1 MKSGGNAIANWTGV
15 QFVPGYDRNLA
26 IFLAKEGHLND
37 NILTSLFAVM
47 TVDRKIVRRT
57 NELSLPH
64 LSFTAET
71 ALEAFC
77 RDLLT
82 ADLQNVKN
90 AVKEITGFQ
99 RQIITN
105 MLAIGDQL
113 NKLRSQL
120 QPEIFCRFMTE
131 MLPALGISRST
142 GYRWLSHADKLG
154 AVFPNPVVRQYL
166 TALTDGRGIIAHA
179 QKHGKPD
186 YAQVMLTRA
195 AEMAIRTTAPAP
207 ESAADRSECEQW
219 VRQFVKAMGKARSR
233 VRSRGTGFDRERDDL
248 IERFGRFA
256 SRYGLS
262 MAEELCGCMDKIL
275 NERVEEQKGV
285 NSLPST
291 KR

>member
-1 MKSGGNAIANWTGV
+1 
-15 QFVPGYDRNLA
+15 
-26 IFLAKEGHLND
+26 
-37 NILTSLFAVM
+37 M
-47 TVDRKIVRRT
+47 TVERKIVRRT
-57 NELSLPH
+57 NGHSVPNLSL
-64 LSFTAET
+64 TAEV

-77 RDLLT
+77 RDLLAT
-82 ADLQNVKN
+82 DLQNVKN
-90 AVKEITGFQ
+90 AVREITGFQ

-166 TALTDGRGIIAHA
+166 TALTDGRGIIAHG

-186 YAQVMLTRA
+186 YAQIMLTPA

-207 ESAADRSECEQW
+207 ESAADRSECELW

-233 VRSRGTGFDRERDDL
+233 VRSRGPGFHRERDDL

-256 SRYGLS
+256 SRYGLAP
-262 MAEELCGCMDKIL
+262 AEELCGCMDKIL
-275 NERVEEQKGV
+275 NERAEEQKGI
-285 NSLPST
+285 NSLPAT

>member
-1 MKSGGNAIANWTGV
+1 V
-15 QFVPGYDRNLA
+15 QFVPGHDQESCN
-26 IFLAKEGHLND
+26 FLAKEGHIND

-57 NELSLPH
+57 NGHSVPNLSL
-64 LSFTAET
+64 TAEV

-77 RDLLT
+77 RDLLAT
-82 ADLQNVKN
+82 DLQNVKN
-90 AVKEITGFQ
+90 AVREITGFQ

-120 QPEIFCRFMTE
+120 HPEIFCRFMTE

-166 TALTDGRGIIAHA
+166 TALTDGRGIIAHGH
-179 QKHGKPD
+179 KHGKPD
-186 YAQVMLTRA
+186 YAQITLTPA

-207 ESAADRSECEQW
+207 ESATDRSECEQW

-233 VRSRGTGFDRERDDL
+233 VRSRGSGFNKERDDL
-248 IERFGRFA
+248 IERFDRFA
-256 SRYGLS
+256 SRYGLAL
-262 MAEELCGCMDKIL
+262 AEDLCGCMDKIL
-275 NERVEEQKGV
+275 NERAEEQKGI
-285 NSLPST
+285 NSVPTT

>member
-1 MKSGGNAIANWTGV
+1 
-15 QFVPGYDRNLA
+15 
-26 IFLAKEGHLND
+26 
-37 NILTSLFAVM
+37 M
-47 TVDRKIVRRT
+47 TVDRKIVRST
-57 NELSLPH
+57 NGLSVPSLSL
-64 LSFTAET
+64 TAET
-71 ALEAFC
+71 ALAAFC
-77 RDLLT
+77 QDLLA

-90 AVKEITGFQ
+90 AVREITGFQ

-154 AVFPNPVVRQYL
+154 SVFPNPVVRQYL
-166 TALTDGRGIIAHA
+166 TALTDGRGIIAHG

-186 YAQVMLTRA
+186 YAQIMLTPA
-195 AEMAIRTTAPAP
+195 AEIAIRSTAPAP
-207 ESAADRSECEQW
+207 QSAADRNECEQW

-233 VRSRGTGFDRERDDL
+233 VRSRGSGFNKERDDL

-262 MAEELCGCMDKIL
+262 LAEELCGCMDKIL
-275 NERVEEQKGV
+275 NERAEEQKGI
-285 NSLPST
+285 NSLPTS

>member
-1 MKSGGNAIANWTGV
+1 
-15 QFVPGYDRNLA
+15 
-26 IFLAKEGHLND
+26 
-37 NILTSLFAVM
+37 M
-47 TVDRKIVRRT
+47 TVERKIVRRT
-57 NELSLPH
+57 NGPSVPN
-64 LSFTAET
+64 LSFTAEIT
-71 ALEAFC
+71 LETFC

-166 TALTDGRGIIAHA
+166 TALTDGRGIIAHG

-186 YAQVMLTRA
+186 YAQITLTPA

-207 ESAADRSECEQW
+207 QSAADRSECEQW

-262 MAEELCGCMDKIL
+262 VAEELCGCMDKIL
-275 NERVEEQKGV
+275 NERVEKQKGIS
-285 NSLPST
+285 SLPTT